1 MTEKR
6 KREKKGKNHFY
17 SISSRCFLHTLK
29 IDKIKRE
36 KREKSFLQYLSEGAL
51 LTSKSL
57 RKKKRKKG
65 KNPKNILIPSPVAF
79 LLWSEIPRVSL
90 YNSHS
95 DPESSHLCY
104 TDTCQMISRHLCN
117 LRWVFD
123 IWMRAHLENTFVI
136 ALIKDLPY
144 CIIVFVFFL
153 GVCGV
158 YIRENIL
165 LLLNPLRFCVSLL
178 KEILSVF
185 VIGILS
191 GIFW

>member
-1 MTEKR
+1 M
-6 KREKKGKNHFY
+6 
-17 SISSRCFLHTLK
+17 
-29 IDKIKRE
+29 
-36 KREKSFLQYLSEGAL
+36 
-51 LTSKSL
+51 
-57 RKKKRKKG
+57 
-65 KNPKNILIPSPVAF
+65 
-79 LLWSEIPRVSL
+79 
-90 YNSHS
+90 
-95 DPESSHLCY
+95 ES
-104 TDTCQMISRHLCN
+104 N
-117 LRWVFD
+117 
-123 IWMRAHLENTFVI
+123 LENIFVI

-191 GIFW
+191 GISDKSKYRKTYRRFCSSNCISLLKEN